1 MSKQLKPSQW
11 IKLFRLYESL
21 GTPTVW
27 IEYAKYKKLTESSK
41 SWFIIKYRKYLNHN
55 KDMNA
60 LISMSGKSPKK
71 GTKSGRPK
79 KDQTKHEI
87 WKKFINQA
95 GDDEL
100 ANLLSDLVDNGE
112 KSWLKRLKKFLKK
125 LNSHP
130 EKLLLFWTYQ
140 NQQFV
145 ILEIT
150 KLQLRN
156 LNQEKNDFVKQS
168 MIYS

>member
-1 MSKQLKPSQW
+1 MSKQLKPTQW

-71 GTKSGRPK
+71 AP
-79 KDQTKHEI
+79 
-87 WKKFINQA
+87 NQ
-95 GDDEL
+95 
-100 ANLLSDLVDNGE
+100 VVQ
-112 KSWLKRLKKFLKK
+112 KRIK
-125 LNSHP
+125 LNMKFERNSS
-130 EKLLLFWTYQ
+130 
-140 NQQFV
+140 
-145 ILEIT
+145 T
-150 KLQLRN
+150 K
-156 LNQEKNDFVKQS
+156 
-168 MIYS
+168 